1 MPRLETDRFK
11 EREPKVDDKKTEIV
25 RKIRALD
32 IIKDPQWLE
41 KPDEPVPLWVMF
53 DAIIQLLEWLDPP
66 HRPYD

>member
-1 MPRLETDRFK
+1 M
-11 EREPKVDDKKTEIV
+11 DDKKTEIV

-53 DAIIQLLEWLDPP
+53 DAIIQLLERLDPP